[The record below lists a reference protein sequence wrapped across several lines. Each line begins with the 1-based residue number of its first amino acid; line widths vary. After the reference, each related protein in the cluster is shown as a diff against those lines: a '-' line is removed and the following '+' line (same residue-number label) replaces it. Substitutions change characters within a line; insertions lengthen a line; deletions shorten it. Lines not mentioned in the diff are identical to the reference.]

1 MGVRRVILVGMTTP
15 PTTVALVTLG
25 CARNDVDSEE
35 LAGRLEAGGFRLVED
50 AAEADTVV
58 VNTCGF
64 VEAAKKDSVDTLLA
78 AADYKDGGRT
88 QAVVAVGCLAERYG
102 EQLAEALPETDAV
115 LSFDDYADISD
126 RLQSIL
132 SGTKHQPHVPRDRR
146 KLLPLAPAARA
157 SATDV
162 AIPGHGDHIP
172 TALKGRT
179 TPATTPTAPGD
190 TSAPGA
196 SSASTPAASAS
207 AVGTSS
213 ASAPAVGTSSTSTPS
228 AGTPSASASAA
239 RTSAAGASSASTAAV
254 GDGAASARALGG
266 PSTSAREHSAET
278 LATDGPEAGRELKIE
293 APDLQA
299 APASGPRVVRRRLDG
314 GPMAPLKLASGCDRR
329 CAFCAIP
336 MFRGAFVSRR
346 PTEVLGEAHWLAENG
361 VRELFL
367 VSENSTSYGKD
378 LGDLRLLETLVGEI
392 AEVPGITR
400 VRVSY
405 LQPAEM
411 RPTLITA
418 MTSTPGVVP
427 YFDLSFQHASGPLL
441 RRMRRFGDAE
451 RFLELIA
458 QVRAA
463 APSAGIRSNVI
474 VGFPGET
481 EEDVDILCDFLSRA
495 GLDAIGVF
503 GYSDEDGTEAETYD
517 GKLDE
522 DTIAARLDRVTRLA
536 EDLTSARAESRI
548 GELVEVILESIDP
561 TALTTDSAPD
571 PDLSSGLDSGVA
583 RADGGGA
590 VAGVSGWHEVRP
602 EGRTGEGRAAH
613 QGPEVDGST
622 SVTGLPD
629 GVRVG
634 DLVTAKVVGSDGVDL
649 IAEFAALVN
658 PRDGRPAANLTA

>member
-1 MGVRRVILVGMTTP
+1 MTTP
-15 PTTVALVTLG
+15 PATTVALVTLG

-78 AADYKDGGRT
+78 ASDYKESGRT

-126 RLQSIL
+126 RLRSIL

-157 SATDV
+157 ASTGV

-172 TALKGRT
+172 EQLKART
-179 TPATTPTAPGD
+179 TPGTPVDAEHATGTAPLKG
-190 TSAPGA
+190 
-196 SSASTPAASAS
+196 
-207 AVGTSS
+207 
-213 ASAPAVGTSSTSTPS
+213 
-228 AGTPSASASAA
+228 
-239 RTSAAGASSASTAAV
+239 SAAGAGHAGTLSGNPESAADASVV
-254 GDGAASARALGG
+254 GKQ
-266 PSTSAREHSAET
+266 
-278 LATDGPEAGRELKIE
+278 ELKIE
-293 APDLQA
+293 APDLVS

-392 AEVPGITR
+392 AAVPGIAR

-411 RPTLITA
+411 RPTLIAA

-463 APSAGIRSNVI
+463 APGAGIRSNVI

-536 EDLTSARAESRI
+536 EDLTSARAEARI
-548 GELVEVILESIDP
+548 GELVEILVESID
-561 TALTTDSAPD
+561 TADD
-571 PDLSSGLDSGVA
+571 QGDLAEALA
-583 RADGGGA
+583 
-590 VAGVSGWHEVRP
+590 AG
-602 EGRTGEGRAAH
+602 GRTAEGRAAH

-622 SVTGLPD
+622 TVTRLPE
-629 GVRVG
+629 GVGVG
-634 DLVTAKVVGSDGVDL
+634 DLVAAKVVGSDGVDL
-649 IAEFAALVN
+649 IAEFAALVS
-658 PRDGRPAANLTA
+658 PRDSRPAANLTA

>member
-1 MGVRRVILVGMTTP
+1 MTTP

-35 LAGRLEAGGFRLVED
+35 LAGRLEAGGFRLVDD

-78 AADYKDGGRT
+78 AADYKDSGRT

-115 LSFDDYADISD
+115 LSFDDYTDISA
-126 RLQSIL
+126 RLRSIL
-132 SGTKHQPHVPRDRR
+132 AGTKHQPHVPHDRR
-146 KLLPLAPAARA
+146 KLLPLAPADRHEAPV
-157 SATDV
+157 V
-162 AIPGHGDHIP
+162 ALPGHGD
-172 TALKGRT
+172 A
-179 TPATTPTAPGD
+179 ATTPSSTATPG
-190 TSAPGA
+190 
-196 SSASTPAASAS
+196 SSAGATA
-207 AVGTSS
+207 
-213 ASAPAVGTSSTSTPS
+213 TSTT
-228 AGTPSASASAA
+228 G
-239 RTSAAGASSASTAAV
+239 SAAGATGSAAARAGV
-254 GDGAASARALGG
+254 GD
-266 PSTSAREHSAET
+266 HI
-278 LATDGPEAGRELKIE
+278 PEALRPAGSPAPSELKGRFVTGAPEELKID
-293 APDLQA
+293 APDLA
-299 APASGPRVVRRRLDG
+299 TAPASGPRVMRRRLDG

-336 MFRGAFVSRR
+336 MFRGAFMSRR
-346 PTEVLGEAHWLAENG
+346 PAEVLREAEWLAENG

-378 LGDLRLLETLVGEI
+378 LGDLRLLETLVAEI
-392 AEVPGITR
+392 AKVPGITR

-411 RPTLITA
+411 RPTLISA
-418 MTSTPGVVP
+418 MTATPGVVP

-463 APSAGIRSNVI
+463 APTAGIRSNVI

-481 EEDVDILCDFLSRA
+481 EEDVDVLCDFLSRA

-522 DTIAARLDRVTRLA
+522 DTIASRLDRVTRLA

-548 GELVEVILESIDP
+548 GELLEVIIESLDP
-561 TALTTDSAPD
+561 TDIPATALPADATAEGVTFA
-571 PDLSSGLDSGVA
+571 GVA
-583 RADGGGA
+583 
-590 VAGVSGWHEVRP
+590 
-602 EGRTGEGRAAH
+602 EGRAAH
-613 QGPEVDGST
+613 QGPEVDGVT
-622 SVTGLPD
+622 TVTGLPE
-629 GVRVG
+629 GIRAG
-634 DLVTAKVVGSDGVDL
+634 DLVSAKVVASDGVDL
-649 IAEFAALVN
+649 IAEFAALVST
-658 PRDGRPAANLTA
+658 PDTRPAVNLTA